1 MVISVKAKECTEVVL
16 GTTDLTS
23 IGDSV
28 NIGNVFAGIEGGVYY
43 PQAAYNKR
51 STMLRTYL
59 TGLLVWGL
67 SSTGLAQAPQTTDA
81 VDNEP
86 AVEFSL
92 GGYYQTRYKSF
103 TNFFEPV
110 GGGQAVANPSIMT
123 HRLKLEPTFA
133 FGDLAKLSLDIDA
146 MNGVLW
152 GDNAGLASTALFAG
166 NPSDTTSKWS
176 RNRQYRAPSSVGRV

>member
-1 MVISVKAKECTEVVL
+1 
-16 GTTDLTS
+16 
-23 IGDSV
+23 
-28 NIGNVFAGIEGGVYY
+28 
-43 PQAAYNKR
+43 
-51 STMLRTYL
+51 MLRTYL

-67 SSTGLAQAPQTTDA
+67 SSTGLAQAPQIQTKPERTS
-81 VDNEP
+81 
-86 AVEFSL
+86 VEFSL

-103 TNFFEPV
+103 TNFFEPI

-166 NPSDTTSKWS
+166 NPSDTTATGLETDSIALRRAWVSS
-176 RNRQYRAPSSVGRV
+176 RYPSVLCASDVCRAIGAWDS